1 MYFCDDLLHHK
12 IFLWFIKNW
21 MFNVGHCFDQA
32 LNSVQCLNSIVS
44 NKTCSTCLQWNKLI
58 FCFQKPNMTSLCPKD
73 EFFNVLNLVATKKV
87 KVKYCRTIKERLRAK
102 TQEESL
108 TPTSKPRSPVKRKAE
123 DVKTPPS
130 SPEKATKVELKG
142 SLCYLQSYKNKK
154 KAKIKERPSTSPPS
168 SKSLLR

>member
-1 MYFCDDLLHHK
+1 
-12 IFLWFIKNW
+12 
-21 MFNVGHCFDQA
+21 
-32 LNSVQCLNSIVS
+32 
-44 NKTCSTCLQWNKLI
+44 
-58 FCFQKPNMTSLCPKD
+58 MTSLNLCPKD

-87 KVKYCRTIKERLRAK
+87 KVRYCRTIKERLRPR

-108 TPTSKPRSPVKRKAE
+108 TPSSKPRSPVKRKAE
-123 DVKTPPS
+123 
-130 SPEKATKVELKG
+130 EKATKVELRG